1 MGRLTIQEIAKVLI
15 TKNGLEQSEAN
26 RFATELFAVIQERLE
41 KNDLVKVKGLG
52 TFKVITVEARES
64 VSVRTGS
71 RVMID
76 EHSKITFTPDATMK
90 ELVNKP
96 FSQFETVP
104 LNDNV
109 EFDDLKEQDDDAE
122 FEDIKNDLTEEELI
136 QLEQMDKSEEPVAKI
151 AEPVVE
157 EPKEEPK
164 EEPVVEE
171 PKEEPKEEPVTEE
184 PKEEPQDDVEE
195 TSELVDF
202 YDEEEESSPLSKW
215 LWLGFAAI
223 CIACLSAFGG
233 YYYGCQ
239 HTALLALG
247 DTVVVRDT
255 IYMAAPQDTT
265 STETPVQVDKQ
276 EVAKIEEPKQ
286 EAPKAETPKVE
297 KAKVE
302 NVDEERI
309 KFVEEEVLFPLRQK
323 IMDMQQMQAVN
334 MQGIIAMEI
343 VRRNNKE
350 LIRAVERAE
359 SVTVSALRIAV
370 TVASALYNQKIVLDK
385 VKAVNEA
392 TNRLIGATA
401 KMLKEQGAEIQKQAM
416 ETNISVDTLKSAF
429 ADTFDAL
436 DAVTEYKHKA
446 LPQMQLTIQQF
457 RELSDEGEK
466 RIKKMEA
473 REEELKR
480 FENGE

>member
-1 MGRLTIQEIAKVLI
+1 MGRLTIQEISKVLI

-41 KNDLVKVKGLG
+41 KNDQVKVKGLG

-71 RVMID
+71 RVMIE

-136 QLEQMDKSEEPVAKI
+136 QLEQMDKSEEPVSI
-151 AEPVVE
+151 RPVLTEPIKETEPKPEMKPKVE
-157 EPKEEPK
+157 EELQELPQEEPQI
-164 EEPVVEE
+164 
-171 PKEEPKEEPVTEE
+171 E
-184 PKEEPQDDVEE
+184 PKEEPQDDIEE
-195 TSELVDF
+195 TSELVNF
-202 YDEEEESSPLSKW
+202 YDDEEELSSWSKW

-302 NVDEERI
+302 TPKVEKPKAEPVPEVDKYAQKDER
-309 KFVEEEVLFPLRQK
+309 VRLGAYR
-323 IMDMQQMQAVN
+323 
-334 MQGIIAMEI
+334 I
-343 VRRNNKE
+343 VGLDHE
-350 LIRAVERAE
+350 
-359 SVTVSALRIAV
+359 VTVQQGQTFYSICRAHLGPDMECYIEV
-370 TVASALYNQKIVLDK
+370 YNNLPRNPQIKAGQVIKIPKLQ
-385 VKAVNEA
+385 VKK
-392 TNRLIGATA
+392 R
-401 KMLKEQGAEIQKQAM
+401 KKQ
-416 ETNISVDTLKSAF
+416 
-429 ADTFDAL
+429 
-436 DAVTEYKHKA
+436 
-446 LPQMQLTIQQF
+446 
-457 RELSDEGEK
+457 
-466 RIKKMEA
+466 
-473 REEELKR
+473 
-480 FENGE
+480 

>member
-109 EFDDLKEQDDDAE
+109 EFDDLKEQADDSE

-136 QLEQMDKSEEPVAKI
+136 QLEQMDQSEEPGVEEPVAKV
-151 AEPVVE
+151 AEPVVEEPVMEEPKEEPAVE

-171 PKEEPKEEPVTEE
+171 PKEESK
-184 PKEEPQDDVEE
+184 DDVEE
-195 TSELVDF
+195 TSELVNF

-239 HTALLALG
+239 QTALKALG

-265 STETPVQVDKQ
+265 STETPAQVDKQ
-276 EVAKIEEPKQ
+276 VVAKIEEPKQEAPKQ

-297 KAKVE
+297 KPKVE
-302 NVDEERI
+302 TPKVEKPKAEPAPEVDKYAQKDER
-309 KFVEEEVLFPLRQK
+309 VRLGAYR
-323 IMDMQQMQAVN
+323 
-334 MQGIIAMEI
+334 I
-343 VRRNNKE
+343 VGLDHE
-350 LIRAVERAE
+350 
-359 SVTVSALRIAV
+359 VTVQQGQTFYSICRAHLGPDMECYIEV
-370 TVASALYNQKIVLDK
+370 YNNLPRNPQIKAGQVIKIPKLQ
-385 VKAVNEA
+385 VKK
-392 TNRLIGATA
+392 R
-401 KMLKEQGAEIQKQAM
+401 KKQ
-416 ETNISVDTLKSAF
+416 
-429 ADTFDAL
+429 
-436 DAVTEYKHKA
+436 
-446 LPQMQLTIQQF
+446 
-457 RELSDEGEK
+457 
-466 RIKKMEA
+466 
-473 REEELKR
+473 
-480 FENGE
+480 

>member
-109 EFDDLKEQDDDAE
+109 EFDDLKEQADDSE
-122 FEDIKNDLTEEELI
+122 FEDIKDDLTDDELI
-136 QLEQMDKSEEPVAKI
+136 QLEQMDQSEEPVAKI

-164 EEPVVEE
+164 EEPAVEEPKEEPVVEE
-171 PKEEPKEEPVTEE
+171 PKEESK
-184 PKEEPQDDVEE
+184 DDVEE
-195 TSELVDF
+195 TSELVNF

-265 STETPVQVDKQ
+265 STETPAQVDKQ
-276 EVAKIEEPKQ
+276 VVAKIEEPKQ

-302 NVDEERI
+302 TPKVEKPKAEPVPEVDKYAQKDER
-309 KFVEEEVLFPLRQK
+309 VRLGAYR
-323 IMDMQQMQAVN
+323 
-334 MQGIIAMEI
+334 I
-343 VRRNNKE
+343 VGLDHE
-350 LIRAVERAE
+350 
-359 SVTVSALRIAV
+359 VTVQQGQTFYSICRAHLGPDMECYIEV
-370 TVASALYNQKIVLDK
+370 YNNLPRNPQIKAGQVIKIPKLQ
-385 VKAVNEA
+385 VKK
-392 TNRLIGATA
+392 R
-401 KMLKEQGAEIQKQAM
+401 KKQ
-416 ETNISVDTLKSAF
+416 
-429 ADTFDAL
+429 
-436 DAVTEYKHKA
+436 
-446 LPQMQLTIQQF
+446 
-457 RELSDEGEK
+457 
-466 RIKKMEA
+466 
-473 REEELKR
+473 
-480 FENGE
+480 

>member
-1 MGRLTIQEIAKVLI
+1 
-15 TKNGLEQSEAN
+15 
-26 RFATELFAVIQERLE
+26 
-41 KNDLVKVKGLG
+41 
-52 TFKVITVEARES
+52 
-64 VSVRTGS
+64 
-71 RVMID
+71 
-76 EHSKITFTPDATMK
+76 
-90 ELVNKP
+90 
-96 FSQFETVP
+96 
-104 LNDNV
+104 
-109 EFDDLKEQDDDAE
+109 
-122 FEDIKNDLTEEELI
+122 
-136 QLEQMDKSEEPVAKI
+136 
-151 AEPVVE
+151 
-157 EPKEEPK
+157 
-164 EEPVVEE
+164 
-171 PKEEPKEEPVTEE
+171 
-184 PKEEPQDDVEE
+184 
-195 TSELVDF
+195 
-202 YDEEEESSPLSKW
+202 
-215 LWLGFAAI
+215 
-223 CIACLSAFGG
+223 
-233 YYYGCQ
+233 
-239 HTALLALG
+239 
-247 DTVVVRDT
+247 
-255 IYMAAPQDTT
+255 
-265 STETPVQVDKQ
+265 
-276 EVAKIEEPKQ
+276 
-286 EAPKAETPKVE
+286 
-297 KAKVE
+297 
-302 NVDEERI
+302 
-309 KFVEEEVLFPLRQK
+309 
-323 IMDMQQMQAVN
+323 

>member
-1 MGRLTIQEIAKVLI
+1 MGRLTIQEISKVLI

-41 KNDLVKVKGLG
+41 KNDQVKVKGLG

-71 RVMID
+71 RVMIE

-136 QLEQMDKSEEPVAKI
+136 QLEQMDKSEEPVSI
-151 AEPVVE
+151 RPVLTEPIKETEPKPEMKPKVE
-157 EPKEEPK
+157 EELQELPQEEPQI
-164 EEPVVEE
+164 
-171 PKEEPKEEPVTEE
+171 E
-184 PKEEPQDDVEE
+184 PKEEPQDDIEE
-195 TSELVDF
+195 TSELVNF
-202 YDEEEESSPLSKW
+202 YDDEEESSSWSKW

-276 EVAKIEEPKQ
+276 KVAKIEEPKQ

-302 NVDEERI
+302 TPKVEKPKAEPAPEVDKYAQKDER
-309 KFVEEEVLFPLRQK
+309 VRLGAYR
-323 IMDMQQMQAVN
+323 
-334 MQGIIAMEI
+334 I
-343 VRRNNKE
+343 VGLDHE
-350 LIRAVERAE
+350 
-359 SVTVSALRIAV
+359 VTVQQGQTFYSICRAHLGPDMECYIEV
-370 TVASALYNQKIVLDK
+370 YNNLPRNPQIKAGQVIKIPKLQ
-385 VKAVNEA
+385 VKK
-392 TNRLIGATA
+392 R
-401 KMLKEQGAEIQKQAM
+401 KKQ
-416 ETNISVDTLKSAF
+416 
-429 ADTFDAL
+429 
-436 DAVTEYKHKA
+436 
-446 LPQMQLTIQQF
+446 
-457 RELSDEGEK
+457 
-466 RIKKMEA
+466 
-473 REEELKR
+473 
-480 FENGE
+480 

>member
-1 MGRLTIQEIAKVLI
+1 MGRLTIQEISKVLI

-41 KNDLVKVKGLG
+41 KNDQVKVKGLG

-71 RVMID
+71 RVMIE

-136 QLEQMDKSEEPVAKI
+136 QLEQMDKSEEPVSI
-151 AEPVVE
+151 RPVLTEPIKETEPKPEMKPKVE
-157 EPKEEPK
+157 EELQKLPQEEPQIEPKEEPK
-164 EEPVVEE
+164 EEP
-171 PKEEPKEEPVTEE
+171 
-184 PKEEPQDDVEE
+184 QDDIEE
-195 TSELVDF
+195 TSELVNF
-202 YDEEEESSPLSKW
+202 YDDEEESSFWNKW

-302 NVDEERI
+302 TPKVEKPKAEPVPEVDKYAQKDER
-309 KFVEEEVLFPLRQK
+309 VRLGAYR
-323 IMDMQQMQAVN
+323 
-334 MQGIIAMEI
+334 I
-343 VRRNNKE
+343 VGLDHE
-350 LIRAVERAE
+350 
-359 SVTVSALRIAV
+359 VTVQQGQTFYSICRAHLGPDMECYIEV
-370 TVASALYNQKIVLDK
+370 YNNLPRNPQIKAGQVIKIPKLQ
-385 VKAVNEA
+385 VKK
-392 TNRLIGATA
+392 R
-401 KMLKEQGAEIQKQAM
+401 KKQ
-416 ETNISVDTLKSAF
+416 
-429 ADTFDAL
+429 
-436 DAVTEYKHKA
+436 
-446 LPQMQLTIQQF
+446 
-457 RELSDEGEK
+457 
-466 RIKKMEA
+466 
-473 REEELKR
+473 
-480 FENGE
+480 

>member
-1 MGRLTIQEIAKVLI
+1 MGRLTIQEISKVLI

-41 KNDLVKVKGLG
+41 KNDQVKVKGLG

-71 RVMID
+71 RVMIE

-136 QLEQMDKSEEPVAKI
+136 QLEQMDKSEEPVSI
-151 AEPVVE
+151 RPVLTEPIKETEPKPEMKPKVE
-157 EPKEEPK
+157 EELQKLPQEEPQIEPKEEPK
-164 EEPVVEE
+164 EEP
-171 PKEEPKEEPVTEE
+171 
-184 PKEEPQDDVEE
+184 QDDIEE
-195 TSELVDF
+195 TSELVNF
-202 YDEEEESSPLSKW
+202 YDDEEESSSWNKW

-265 STETPVQVDKQ
+265 STETPALVDKQ

-286 EAPKAETPKVE
+286 EAPKVETPKVE

-302 NVDEERI
+302 TPKVEKPKAEPVPEVDKYAQKDER
-309 KFVEEEVLFPLRQK
+309 VRLGAYR
-323 IMDMQQMQAVN
+323 
-334 MQGIIAMEI
+334 I
-343 VRRNNKE
+343 VGLDHE
-350 LIRAVERAE
+350 
-359 SVTVSALRIAV
+359 VTVQQGQTFYSICRAHLGPDMECYIEV
-370 TVASALYNQKIVLDK
+370 YNNLPRNPQIKAGQVIKIPKLQ
-385 VKAVNEA
+385 VKK
-392 TNRLIGATA
+392 R
-401 KMLKEQGAEIQKQAM
+401 KKQ
-416 ETNISVDTLKSAF
+416 
-429 ADTFDAL
+429 
-436 DAVTEYKHKA
+436 
-446 LPQMQLTIQQF
+446 
-457 RELSDEGEK
+457 
-466 RIKKMEA
+466 
-473 REEELKR
+473 
-480 FENGE
+480 

>member
-1 MGRLTIQEIAKVLI
+1 MGRLTIQEISKVLI

-41 KNDLVKVKGLG
+41 KNDQVKVKGLG

-71 RVMID
+71 RVMIE

-136 QLEQMDKSEEPVAKI
+136 QLEQMDKSEEPVSI
-151 AEPVVE
+151 RPVLTEPIKETEPKPEMKPKVE
-157 EPKEEPK
+157 EELQELPQEEPQI
-164 EEPVVEE
+164 
-171 PKEEPKEEPVTEE
+171 E
-184 PKEEPQDDVEE
+184 PKEEPQDDIEE
-195 TSELVDF
+195 TSELVNF
-202 YDEEEESSPLSKW
+202 YDDEEESSSWNKW

-302 NVDEERI
+302 TPKVEKPKAGPVPEVDKYAQKDER
-309 KFVEEEVLFPLRQK
+309 VRLGAYR
-323 IMDMQQMQAVN
+323 
-334 MQGIIAMEI
+334 I
-343 VRRNNKE
+343 VGLDHE
-350 LIRAVERAE
+350 
-359 SVTVSALRIAV
+359 VTVQQGQTFYSICRAHLGPDMECYIEV
-370 TVASALYNQKIVLDK
+370 YNNLPRNPQIKAGQVIKIPKLQ
-385 VKAVNEA
+385 VKK
-392 TNRLIGATA
+392 R
-401 KMLKEQGAEIQKQAM
+401 KKQ
-416 ETNISVDTLKSAF
+416 
-429 ADTFDAL
+429 
-436 DAVTEYKHKA
+436 
-446 LPQMQLTIQQF
+446 
-457 RELSDEGEK
+457 
-466 RIKKMEA
+466 
-473 REEELKR
+473 
-480 FENGE
+480 

>member
-1 MGRLTIQEIAKVLI
+1 MGRLTIQEISKVLI

-41 KNDLVKVKGLG
+41 KNDQVKVKGLG

-71 RVMID
+71 RVMIE

-136 QLEQMDKSEEPVAKI
+136 QLEQMDKSEEPVSI
-151 AEPVVE
+151 RPVLTEPIKETEPKPEMKPKVE
-157 EPKEEPK
+157 EELQELPQEEPQI
-164 EEPVVEE
+164 
-171 PKEEPKEEPVTEE
+171 E
-184 PKEEPQDDVEE
+184 PKEEPQDDIEE
-195 TSELVDF
+195 TSELVNF
-202 YDEEEESSPLSKW
+202 YDDEEELSSWSKW

-247 DTVVVRDT
+247 DTIVVRDT
-255 IYMAAPQDTT
+255 IYLAAPQDTT

-302 NVDEERI
+302 TPKVEKPKAEPVPEVDKYAQKDER
-309 KFVEEEVLFPLRQK
+309 VRLGAYR
-323 IMDMQQMQAVN
+323 
-334 MQGIIAMEI
+334 I
-343 VRRNNKE
+343 VGLDHE
-350 LIRAVERAE
+350 
-359 SVTVSALRIAV
+359 VTVQQGQTFYSICRAHLGPDMECYIEV
-370 TVASALYNQKIVLDK
+370 YNNLPRNPQIKAGQVIKIPKLQ
-385 VKAVNEA
+385 VKK
-392 TNRLIGATA
+392 R
-401 KMLKEQGAEIQKQAM
+401 KKQ
-416 ETNISVDTLKSAF
+416 
-429 ADTFDAL
+429 
-436 DAVTEYKHKA
+436 
-446 LPQMQLTIQQF
+446 
-457 RELSDEGEK
+457 
-466 RIKKMEA
+466 
-473 REEELKR
+473 
-480 FENGE
+480 